1 MGQRPQI
8 VLASGDSV
16 CGLTVPVVDA
26 TISLLGQTFTLPKA
40 ISAHMEASHMENLSG
55 SPDTNVYQNLVTG
68 ATPNPVMPNPDAIDK
83 AFAERANQVLSKAVE
98 LVRDLIGAHQ
108 SAIAIIVQKD
118 WQSARKFFSL
128 SPKYAAW
135 ADYKTPAEGYG
146 IHAWLLERNAP
157 IRLTQAELEAHPAW
171 KGFGTEAGKHPPMR
185 GWLAAPLID
194 EQWTNWGLIQLSD
207 KYDGEF
213 TAEDERQFVQF
224 AQLISMH
231 LETLWELHN
240 LQKASA
246 AKNDHGN

>member
-16 CGLTVPVVDA
+16 CGLTVPVADA

-135 ADYKTPAEGYG
+135 ADYKNPRGGLWYSCLAARAECADSINPGG
-146 IHAWLLERNAP
+146 TRSPPGLERVWDGS
-157 IRLTQAELEAHPAW
+157 RQTS
-171 KGFGTEAGKHPPMR
+171 TDAGLAR
-185 GWLAAPLID
+185 G
-194 EQWTNWGLIQLSD
+194 
-207 KYDGEF
+207 
-213 TAEDERQFVQF
+213 
-224 AQLISMH
+224 
-231 LETLWELHN
+231 
-240 LQKASA
+240 SA
-246 AKNDHGN
+246 DRRAMD